1 MLERLNK
8 HSNAIKRLG
17 GDFESFLEARDS
29 KSGVI
34 YLKVVNC
41 SGSARPITVKLSG
54 VKSISAKGEA
64 VVLAAD
70 SLDATN
76 SLTEPNKVVP
86 RTEKVDGLGVDFTR
100 EFPAYSI
107 TILKL
112 QSK

>member
-1 MLERLNK
+1 M
-8 HSNAIKRLG
+8 
-17 GDFESFLEARDS
+17 
-29 KSGVI
+29 I

-41 SGSARPITVKLSG
+41 SGSARPIKIQLSG
-54 VKSISAKGEA
+54 AQSINAQGEA

-76 SLTEPNKVVP
+76 SLTEPNKVIP
-86 RTEKVDGLGVDFTR
+86 RTEKVDGLGADYTR

-112 QSK
+112 KSK